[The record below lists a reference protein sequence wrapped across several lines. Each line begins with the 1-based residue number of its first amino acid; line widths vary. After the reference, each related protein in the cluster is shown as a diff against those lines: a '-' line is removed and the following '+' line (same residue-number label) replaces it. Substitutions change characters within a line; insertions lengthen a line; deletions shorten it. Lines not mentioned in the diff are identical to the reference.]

1 MSDRVFSPMT
11 MRHMNERNFR
21 DRHPTLYPIRRYG
34 IPAALG
40 IATGGVSYLVGKYGL
55 IPAIRA
61 VYKHGFKRPANYTWR
76 LAKNVGS
83 AISNTPYLPV
93 ETSNA
98 TAMNNSSKPTPIPS
112 PESKGYKSEQQK
124 RF

>member
-1 MSDRVFSPMT
+1 MT

-21 DRHPTLYPIRRYG
+21 DHHPTLYQVRRYG
-34 IPAALG
+34 MPAALG
-40 IATGGVSYLVGKYGL
+40 AAVGGVSYLVGKHGL
-55 IPAIRA
+55 IPAVQVA
-61 VYKHGFKRPANYTWR
+61 YKHGFKRPASYMWR
-76 LAKNVGS
+76 LTKNIGS
-83 AISNTPYLPV
+83 AIANTPYLPA

-98 TAMNNSSKPTPIPS
+98 TASNKPTPIPS